1 MGEETGEGE
10 EQDEEGEEYKARKE
24 VRAHTP
30 LLYPTKIKSEALSF
44 AQVSV
49 GCTGAAMFMCV
60 INESFL
66 FLTLIPS
73 SGVAVEAK
81 A

>member
-10 EQDEEGEEYKARKE
+10 EQDEGEEYKARKE

>member
-1 MGEETGEGE
+1 MKKVKNIKQEKRTHTQGH
-10 EQDEEGEEYKARKE
+10 
-24 VRAHTP
+24 AHTP
-30 LLYPTKIKSEALSF
+30 LLYPTKIKSDALSF